1 MSATTSTLSMLRQ
14 VRTLE
19 EEVIL
24 LRRRADRERA
34 IALSRFRL
42 ADYASRLTR
51 VPLIGRLA
59 VRAMLWFASQA
70 LVRLNEAD
78 RLEKAA
84 IKKVRDRETL
94 LCLAVTKI
102 LPLL

>member
-14 VRTLE
+14 VKLLE
-19 EEVIL
+19 EEVVL

-42 ADYASRLTR
+42 ADHAARFTR
-51 VPLIGRLA
+51 APIIGRLA